1 MYRSVLTSLTVVSL
15 TLIAVPS
22 SAQQPTTRPAS
33 QAQPIGVVQE
43 QDCPKLIRE
52 INAATAVRFDPTA
65 GNAKQTAVDVARLQA
80 AGQYTECFTTALA
93 TRDALI
99 ASAAASAPVYPQIQM
114 PRFWAHPDEDIGW
127 VQLPQRP

>member
-22 SAQQPTTRPAS
+22 SAQQPTTRPAPR
-33 QAQPIGVVQE
+33 AQPVGVVQQ
-43 QDCPKLIRE
+43 QDCPKLIQE

-65 GNAKQTAVDVARLQA
+65 ANARQTAIDAAKLQA
-80 AGQYTECFTTALA
+80 DGKYTECFSTAQA
-93 TRDALI
+93 TNDALI
-99 ASAAASAPVYPQIQM
+99 ASAAASAPVYPQVQM